1 MKGYLKIE
9 ATPEVKEGEDYTS
22 LTTEICLEEIS
33 FIDKMQV
40 MSCVAKALKLGSEE
54 LEIFMVTQKTG
65 LWAKTRNTTEHVNKE
80 ATFIFE
86 DMLKALFGANDDNKE
101 E

>member
-22 LTTEICLEEIS
+22 LTTEVSLEDIS
-33 FIDKMQV
+33 FVDKMQV
-40 MSCVAKALKLGSEE
+40 MSCILKALKLSPEE
-54 LEIFMVTQKTG
+54 LKIFTATQTIG
-65 LWAKTRNTTEHVNKE
+65 LWEKTRDTTEHVNKE
-80 ATFIFE
+80 ATLTFA
-86 DMLKALFGANDDNKE
+86 DLLKALLGDDDDNKE

>member
-9 ATPEVKEGEDYTS
+9 ATQVNKEGEDYTN
-22 LTTEICLEEIS
+22 LNTEVNLEDIS
-33 FIDKMQV
+33 FVDKMQV

-54 LEIFMVTQKTG
+54 LEIFMVTQKAE
-65 LWAKTRNTTEHVNKE
+65 LWAKIRDTTEHVNKE
-80 ATFIFE
+80 VTFTFGNL
-86 DMLKALFGANDDNKE
+86 LKALFGITDDKE